1 MQRPLNRYAQRLLFI
16 PPYMPDLKSVEKLE
30 LVKILRQSWIENN
43 LPKIFDNIG
52 SIYFIVD

>member
-1 MQRPLNRYAQRLLFI
+1 
-16 PPYMPDLKSVEKLE
+16 MPDLKSVEKLE